1 LCSNQAKSPLSYNP
15 HTIIIHNIP
24 LKGYLGDIIKKT
36 LHLNHRDEDE
46 RMEIYDF
53 IRIGIIIFIISLLIV
68 FMMLVKQKQG
78 VTGFTLLI
86 TTAIS
91 IFGSAIHLIV
101 IGYISDELGIAGD
114 VVSFNM
120 FLIVLILSIVN
131 VMTYFKRNKV

>member
-1 LCSNQAKSPLSYNP
+1 
-15 HTIIIHNIP
+15 
-24 LKGYLGDIIKKT
+24 
-36 LHLNHRDEDE
+36 
-46 RMEIYDF
+46 MEIYDF

-120 FLIVLILSIVN
+120 FLIVLFISIVN